1 MSKSY
6 APSTLPNYYRKLS
19 LFHSFLRAHNLPTSF
34 PAAPRLVQ
42 LFIAYLHAAG
52 HAPSSIRSHI
62 SALATVHKI
71 LDLPDPTSCFSTGRI
86 LKGVS
91 KASSHTPQ
99 VRRPISSRDLSA
111 LLAHVP
117 ATSHCAF
124 TRSLLYSMFTLA
136 YHACLR
142 AGELTVSSHSSHTL
156 ALEDLSF
163 DTHSPRKKRAFAF
176 GPTNTLLTKLPSS

>member
-1 MSKSY
+1 MGPPRASRDGLLPHASPLPPATAQLQRLVDFLLSKSY

-71 LDLPDPTSCFSTGRI
+71 LDLPDPTSCFSPPVGYS
-86 LKGVS
+86 KGS
-91 KASSHTPQ
+91 A
-99 VRRPISSRDLSA
+99 RPPVTLPKCAGPSR
-111 LLAHVP
+111 P
-117 ATSHCAF
+117 TTSQPC
-124 TRSLLYSMFTLA
+124 
-136 YHACLR
+136 
-142 AGELTVSSHSSHTL
+142 
-156 ALEDLSF
+156 
-163 DTHSPRKKRAFAF
+163 
-176 GPTNTLLTKLPSS
+176 